1 MNETQKTQIFKYIKQ
16 CIAILLVVFILLNML
31 FVGMGKI
38 SLNDFW
44 LGILFIGG
52 VSWIFYRDQSLNLLG
67 RKIQPKKTEDKNS
80 NKIKNKNT

>member
-1 MNETQKTQIFKYIKQ
+1 MKNIHKTQLFKHIKQ
-16 CIAILLVVFILLNML
+16 CIAILLIIFVLLNML

-52 VSWIFYRDQSLNLLG
+52 VSWIFYRDQTLNLLG
-67 RKIQPKKTEDKNS
+67 KKLNCE
-80 NKIKNKNT
+80 NKENTSKNKN

>member
-1 MNETQKTQIFKYIKQ
+1 MKQNHKTQIFKYIKQ

-38 SLNDFW
+38 SLTDFW

-52 VSWIFYRDQSLNLLG
+52 ASWIFYRDESLNLLG
-67 RKIQPKKTEDKNS
+67 RKIE
-80 NKIKNKNT
+80 NK